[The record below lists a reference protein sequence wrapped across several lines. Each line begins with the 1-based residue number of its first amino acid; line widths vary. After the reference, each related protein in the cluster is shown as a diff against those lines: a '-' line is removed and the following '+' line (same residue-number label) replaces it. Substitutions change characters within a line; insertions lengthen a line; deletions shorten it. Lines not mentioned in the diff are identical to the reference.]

1 MKMQKEV
8 IEHIAKLARIELT
21 QEEKDLYSKQLSDI
35 LGYINELQKLDISN
49 VADVGQITGLE
60 NQLAKD
66 KIVNC
71 GVSQADLFKNAPD
84 VKDGYIKVKSVLG
97 RET

>member
-1 MKMQKEV
+1 MQKED
-8 IEHIAKLARIELT
+8 IKHIAKLARIDLSDKEI
-21 QEEKDLYSKQLSDI
+21 DLYGKQLSDV
-35 LGYINELQKLDISN
+35 LGYINQLQKIDISK

-66 KIVNC
+66 NLSSC
-71 GVSQADLFKNAPD
+71 GLSQKELFKNVPI
-84 VKDGYIKVKSVLG
+84 VEKGYIKVKSVLG

>member
-1 MKMQKEV
+1 MELQKKE

-21 QEEKDLYSKQLSDI
+21 QEEKGLYSKQLSDI

-66 KIVNC
+66 KVVEC
-71 GVSQADLFKNAPD
+71 GISKEDLFKNAPD
-84 VKDGYIKVKSVLG
+84 TKDGYIKVKSVLG
-97 RET
+97 RKT

>member
-1 MKMQKEV
+1 MKMQKEA

-66 KIVNC
+66 KIIEC
-71 GVSQADLFKNAPD
+71 GISQADLFKNAPD
-84 VKDGYIKVKSVLG
+84 TKDGYIKVKSVLG

>member
-1 MKMQKEV
+1 MKMRKED
-8 IEHIAKLARIELT
+8 IEHIAKLARIDLSDKEI
-21 QEEKDLYSKQLSDI
+21 DLYGKQLSDV
-35 LGYINELQKLDISN
+35 LGYINQLQKIDISK

-66 KIVNC
+66 NLSNC
-71 GVSQADLFKNAPD
+71 EFSQEELFKNAPIIE
-84 VKDGYIKVKSVLG
+84 KGYIKVKSVLG

>member
-21 QEEKDLYSKQLSDI
+21 QEEKDLYSNQLSDI
-35 LGYINELQKLDISN
+35 LGYVNELQKLDISN

-66 KIVNC
+66 KIIEC
-71 GVSQADLFKNAPD
+71 GISKEDLFKNAPD
-84 VKDGYIKVKSVLG
+84 TKDGYIKVKSVLG

>member
-1 MKMQKEV
+1 MQKED
-8 IEHIAKLARIELT
+8 IEHIAKLARL
-21 QEEKDLYSKQLSDI
+21 DLSDKEIDTYSKQLSDV
-35 LGYINELQKLDISN
+35 LGYINKLQEVDISK

-66 KIVNC
+66 ELKDC
-71 GVSQADLFKNAPD
+71 GLSQKELFKNAPIIE
-84 VKDGYIKVKSVLG
+84 KEYIKVKSVLG

>member
-35 LGYINELQKLDISN
+35 LGYVNELQKLDISN

-66 KIVNC
+66 KIIEC
-71 GVSQADLFKNAPD
+71 GISQADLFKNAPD
-84 VKDGYIKVKSVLG
+84 TKDGYIKVKSVLG

>member
-8 IEHIAKLARIELT
+8 IEHIAKLARLDLSD
-21 QEEKDLYSKQLSDI
+21 QEKDLYAKQLSDI
-35 LGYINELQKLDISN
+35 LGYVNELQKLDIS
-49 VADVGQITGLE
+49 DVSDIGQITGLE

-66 KIVNC
+66 EIVDC
-71 GVSQADLFKNAPD
+71 GISKEDLFKNAPAQQ
-84 VKDGYIKVKSVLG
+84 DGYIKVKSVLG